1 MDISNLSPID
11 ELKII
16 IREEDCPFFTENELM
31 YYLQKN
37 NNNVNDAAY
46 QCLIVKSQENS
57 LSVSGLSCPD
67 TSSYFRRLAQRYR
80 RSNSGNLGG

>member
-1 MDISNLSPID
+1 MDITNLSPID

-37 NNNVNDAAY
+37 GDSVKDAAY